1 MLLPQSSNTALVMS
15 CLTTES
21 VEGLALSLQSVDD
34 VHSNNS
40 LPLGMLSV
48 SDGIPDHT
56 LQVVLEDTSGLFVD
70 ESANSLDTTS
80 SSKTSDRGFGDSL
93 DVVS

>member
-1 MLLPQSSNTALVMS
+1 MVIG

-34 VHSNNS
+34 VHGNNG

-56 LQVVLEDTSGLFVD
+56 LQVVLQDTSGLLVD
-70 ESANSLDTTS
+70 ESTDSLNTTS

>member
-1 MLLPQSSNTALVMS
+1 MVIG

-34 VHSNNS
+34 VHGNNGLS
-40 LPLGMLSV
+40 LGMLSV

-56 LQVVLEDTSGLFVD
+56 LQVVLQNTSGLLVD
-70 ESANSLDTTS
+70 ESTDSLNTTS

>member
-1 MLLPQSSNTALVMS
+1 MS